1 MESVLFSLVKAPH
14 YIVLDTNVVLEQ
26 IDLLESDGLKNV
38 IVLHTGQLRT
48 VPESG
53 SKITCVDLLLPFI
66 SLLFTNTV
74 SRSRACLSI

>member
-26 IDLLESDGLKNV
+26 IDLLESDGLKNI

-48 VPESG
+48 VPWAMVGMQISEPDTRLFVWIRILL
-53 SKITCVDLLLPFI
+53 ITY
-66 SLLFTNTV
+66 
-74 SRSRACLSI
+74 

>member
-1 MESVLFSLVKAPH
+1 VKAPH

-48 VPESG
+48 VPMVGMQLLDSG
-53 SKITCVDLLLPFI
+53 NEII
-66 SLLFTNTV
+66 
-74 SRSRACLSI
+74 CLDQDT